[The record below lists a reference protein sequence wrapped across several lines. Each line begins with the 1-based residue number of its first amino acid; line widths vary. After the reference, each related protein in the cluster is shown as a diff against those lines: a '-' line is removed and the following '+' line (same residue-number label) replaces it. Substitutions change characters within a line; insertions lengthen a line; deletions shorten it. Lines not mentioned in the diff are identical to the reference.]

1 MIRKHWPHFC
11 PPPESG
17 KKSKRFY
24 EEGRTISQ
32 SLKRHMRGKEK
43 IVELSRMMNATWE
56 WLMDVYLRN
65 KEIGNIKLLVR
76 LLGNVIWVDLSVLSH
91 GRPNSGLIRQF
102 QKRRL
107 VGIKII
113 DYKKLTADYKQWDKI
128 KIRKY
133 SKIHERLIKWSRN
146 IYFMK

>member
-11 PPPESG
+11 PPPKSG

-32 SLKRHMRGKEK
+32 SLKRHIWGKEK